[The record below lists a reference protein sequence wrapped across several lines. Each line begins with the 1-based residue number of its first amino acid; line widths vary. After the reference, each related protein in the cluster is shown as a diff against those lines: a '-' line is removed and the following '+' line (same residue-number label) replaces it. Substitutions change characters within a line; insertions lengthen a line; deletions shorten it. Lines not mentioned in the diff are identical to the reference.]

1 MEAAGVCWKRN
12 GWILSLYKRLEDPYI
27 TLKVRRLKADGN

>member
-12 GWILSLYKRLEDPYI
+12 GWILSLYKRLGDPYI